1 MNFIR
6 IMLGEFFIFQAT
18 VLELGVLFRGM
29 GIGNKKV
36 KCNVSA
42 QYLQYER

>member
-6 IMLGEFFIFQAT
+6 IMLGAFFIFQAT

-29 GIGNKKV
+29 GIGNKWL
-36 KCNVSA
+36 CNVSA